1 MPDVRPL
8 TGEPLALDLLN
19 TEWIGEGERQDLLR
33 DEAGLR
39 AWLGSISAEDPA
51 NERTLAALIE
61 ARAAIRGVLERPDD
75 PNARGALNLVLARGR
90 VVLRLGDG
98 GPEIVTEVAPEQSLA
113 WRAARNLLELWEGS
127 RERIKSCAHPD
138 CILHFLDT
146 SKSKTRRWCSM
157 TGCGNRA
164 KAKRHY
170 ERSRPPR

>member
-19 TEWIGEGERQDLLR
+19 TEWIGGGERKDLLR
-33 DEAGLR
+33 DEEGLR
-39 AWLGSISAEDPA
+39 AWLASISAEDPA

-75 PNARGALNLVLARGR
+75 PKAHRALNLVLARGR
-90 VVLRLGDG
+90 VVLRLGRQ
-98 GPEIVTEVAPEQSLA
+98 GPEAITEVAPEQALA
-113 WRAARNLLELWEGS
+113 WRAARNLLELWDGS
-127 RERIKSCAHPD
+127 RERIKSCAHPE

>member
-1 MPDVRPL
+1 MADARPL

-19 TEWIGEGERQDLLR
+19 TEWIGGGERQDLLR
-33 DEAGLR
+33 DEEGLR
-39 AWLGSISAEDPA
+39 AWLASHSSEDPA

-75 PNARGALNLVLARGR
+75 PNAHRALNLVLARGR
-90 VVLRLGDG
+90 VVLRLGRR
-98 GPEIVTEVAPEQSLA
+98 GPETVTEVAPEQALA

-146 SKSKTRRWCSM
+146 SKSRTRRWCSM